1 MRITVEALRS
11 WCKQEDLRIS
21 ESKEIPHGIQVVVT
35 DEMTAVPV
43 NVYSTGKVLVQGSP
57 GALKDRISQW
67 MSQQRPAAV
76 RKTSAKQAEMQQPSG
91 PDRIGIDESG
101 KGDYFGPLVVCA
113 AFVKGDD
120 DGWLRELGV
129 KDSKLLTPKKAL
141 DLVREIKEVVPHEL
155 VVIPPTRYNELDKQI
170 RNLNHLLAW
179 GHARSLESLLARV
192 EATVAISDQFGDR
205 AVLTR
210 ALMERGKQVKLI
222 QRHRAEED
230 AAVAVASIFARAE
243 FLKRMDR
250 MSKEYGMEFPRGAST
265 AVEAMAA
272 EFVKKYGAVRLPEV
286 AKMHFKTTR
295 KVLETLRL

>member
-1 MRITVEALRS
+1 MKITVEAFRE
-11 WCKQEDLRIS
+11 WCNEEDLRIR
-21 ESKEIPHGIQVVVT
+21 ESRAIPHGIQVIVT
-35 DEMTAVPV
+35 DELTEVPV
-43 NVYSTGKVLVQGSP
+43 NVYSSGKALVQGSP
-57 GALKDRISQW
+57 GALKDRITEW
-67 MSQQRPAAV
+67 MAQQRPAAA
-76 RKTSAKQAEMQQPSG
+76 RMASASHAGIHGSVG

-113 AFVKGDD
+113 AFVKDAD

-129 KDSKLLTPKKAL
+129 KDSKLLTPKKAI
-141 DLVREIKEVVPHEL
+141 DLVKEIKEVVLHEL
-155 VVIPPTRYNELDKQI
+155 VVIPPKRYNELDKQI
-170 RNLNHLLAW
+170 NNLNHLLAW

-192 EATVAISDQFGDR
+192 DAAVAISDQFGDR

-250 MSKEYGMEFPRGAST
+250 MSREYDMDFPRGAST
-265 AVEAMAA
+265 AVEAMAV
-272 EFVKKYGAVRLPEV
+272 EFVKKFGADRLPEV

-295 KVLETLRL
+295 KVLETLR